1 MKNIFKQHP
10 NSIGETY
17 LQHFVKA
24 FGFGVKLILIAVR
37 VFIHAVF
44 PWCFE
49 HSTSD
54 QFSKLNDIL
63 QSRKNFM
70 NSDKN

>member
-24 FGFGVKLILIAVR
+24 FGFGVKLILIAVQ

-54 QFSKLNDIL
+54 QISKLNDIL